1 MSQCQDPQLKFNTQ
15 FEATVCWFFCA
26 RREELHRVLILRM
39 SVCWWDNKSGALF
52 GGQMRDNLL
61 QRRLGRETVLKKG
74 KHKLRPKRQG
84 WVSQTKKLQGS
95 EDTGEKMPKRDKIS
109 SGWKLRSCNFIS
121 TPWPPSKFWIL
132 QVKLKRKAKLLLLQ
146 VT

>member
-1 MSQCQDPQLKFNTQ
+1 MKFHPALNSVFYSLSFVVSSITFMSQCQDPQLKFNTQ
-15 FEATVCWFFCA
+15 FWSYC
-26 RREELHRVLILRM
+26 VLVLLCKEGRGTEFSSSRM

-95 EDTGEKMPKRDKIS
+95 EDTGEK
-109 SGWKLRSCNFIS
+109 
-121 TPWPPSKFWIL
+121 IL
-132 QVKLKRKAKLLLLQ
+132 K
-146 VT
+146 TG